1 MSTKAFYLLLLFV
14 SPFWVLVAHIAV
26 ARALRQVKRDLSPLY
41 GTAFVILDLY
51 FIIQVLAWVFYLRHL
66 PLQEAAFGCLYGTL
80 VYGGLAFSYFQFFAM
95 TETARR
101 IRILRELHDK
111 GPLTRNQLAASYGA
125 EQMLTIR
132 LNRMVELGQL
142 EKEGDRFKVK
152 GRLLLYVARITSAWA
167 RVLGFS
173 K

>member
-1 MSTKAFYLLLLFV
+1 MDAKGFYLILLLI
-14 SPFWVLVAHIAV
+14 SPLGVLLTHIPF
-26 ARALRQVKRDLSPLY
+26 ARVLNRIHPRLSPLY
-41 GTAFVILDLY
+41 TTAFVILDVY
-51 FIIQVLAWVFYLRHL
+51 FIIQVFAWALYLRHL
-66 PLQEAAFGCLYGTL
+66 PLQEAVFGFIYGTF

-111 GPLTRNQLAASYGA
+111 GPVTRDELASRYGA
-125 EQMLTIR
+125 DQMLGIR

-142 EKEGDRFKVK
+142 EKEGGRFKVK
-152 GRLLLYVARITSAWA
+152 GRLLLYVAKLMSTWA